1 MEASDENDLLELADC
16 TGEKDNLVATENRSN
31 WKKKI
36 LNLWKKLAT
45 RFDAPGGDHGDQS
58 PRGRRRGSGGG

>member
-31 WKKKI
+31 WKNKKNSKPMEEI
-36 LNLWKKLAT
+36 L
-45 RFDAPGGDHGDQS
+45 D
-58 PRGRRRGSGGG
+58 